1 MRHDSRARLSRR
13 RSPADLRIIS
23 TFSIVAADPSAGEV
37 GVAVQSKYLAVGA
50 VVPWARA
57 GVGAVA
63 TQAMGF
69 AGFGPRILDALAKGQ
84 SPQVAMEAVLA
95 ADRMAAQR
103 QVGVVSASGVT
114 ASHTGAECMDWAG
127 GLRAPTY
134 AVQGNILAG
143 EAVVREMARAFETV
157 AGPLALRLLTALE
170 AGQAAGGDKRG
181 EQSAALIVEQS
192 GYADATGL
200 GIDRMI
206 DLRVDDHP
214 QPIAE
219 LRRLLGLRL
228 RQEVSFRAM
237 RPYYDADYARAA
249 AIMAEGARAYP
260 DSAEIL
266 YNLACFE
273 SMAGQPDESLRH
285 LAQALDVDPAMR
297 PMAAADSDF
306 DPVRADARFAA
317 LLKA

>member
-1 MRHDSRARLSRR
+1 MRHDPNGIRFPAR
-13 RSPADLRIIS
+13 RSSDPRVIS
-23 TFSIVAADPSAGEV
+23 TFSIAASDPSAGEV

-69 AGFGPRILDALAKGQ
+69 AGFGPRILDALTAGQ
-84 SPQVAMEAVLA
+84 SPQSSMEAALA
-95 ADRMAAQR
+95 TDRMAAHR
-103 QVGVVSASGVT
+103 QVGVVSASGQS
-114 ASHTGAECMDWAG
+114 ASHTGAECMAWAG
-127 GLRAPTY
+127 GLTGHGFA
-134 AVQGNILAG
+134 AQGNILAG
-143 EAVVREMARAFETV
+143 EAVVREMARTFEGA
-157 AGPLALRLLTALE
+157 AGPLAGRLLAALE

-214 QPIAE
+214 HPITE
-219 LRRLLGLRL
+219 LRRLLDLRL
-228 RQEVSFRAM
+228 RQEISFRAM

-273 SMAGQPDESLRH
+273 SMAGQAEESLRH
-285 LAQALDVDPAMR
+285 LAQALERGPGMR

-306 DPVRADARFAA
+306 DPIRSDARFAA

>member
-1 MRHDSRARLSRR
+1 MRYDAQPGPTLDRRMTDSRVIA
-13 RSPADLRIIS
+13 

-37 GVAVQSKYLAVGA
+37 GVAVASKYLAVGA
-50 VVPWARA
+50 VVPWAQA

-69 AGFGPRILDALAKGQ
+69 AGFGPRILDALSHGQ
-84 SPQVAMEAVLA
+84 SPQVAMEAALA
-95 ADRMAAQR
+95 ADRMAAHR
-103 QVGVVSASGVT
+103 QVGVVSASGES
-114 ASHTGAECMDWAG
+114 AGHTGTECMAWAG
-127 GLRAPTY
+127 GLTGPGY
-134 AVQGNILAG
+134 AAQGNILAG
-143 EAVVREMARAFETV
+143 EAVVHEMARAFETAAAPI
-157 AGPLALRLLTALE
+157 AGRLLAALE

-200 GIDRMI
+200 GIDRVI

-214 QPIAE
+214 HPIAE
-219 LRRLLGLRL
+219 LRRLLDLRL

-249 AIMAEGARAYP
+249 AIMAEGARAFP
-260 DSAEIL
+260 GSAEIL

-273 SMAGQPDESLRH
+273 SKAGQADESLRH
-285 LAQALDVDPAMR
+285 LAHALELEPTMW

-306 DPVRADARFAA
+306 DPIRADARFTA

>member
-1 MRHDSRARLSRR
+1 M
-13 RSPADLRIIS
+13 IIS
-23 TFSIVAADPSAGEV
+23 TFSIVAADPPAGEV

-69 AGFGPRILDALAKGQ
+69 AGFGPRILDALSHGQ
-84 SPQVAMEAVLA
+84 SPQVAMEAALA
-95 ADRMAAQR
+95 TDRMAAHR
-103 QVGVVSASGVT
+103 QVGVVSASGQS
-114 ASHTGAECMDWAG
+114 ASHTGAECMAWAG
-127 GLRAPTY
+127 GVTAATY
-134 AVQGNILAG
+134 AAQGNILAG
-143 EAVVREMARAFETV
+143 EAVVREMARAFET
-157 AGPLALRLLTALE
+157 ASGPLVKRLLTALE
-170 AGQAAGGDKRG
+170 AAQAAGGDKRG

-192 GYADATGL
+192 GYAEATGL
-200 GIDRMI
+200 RIDRMI

-214 QPIAE
+214 HPIAE
-219 LRRLLGLRL
+219 LRRLLDLRL

-273 SMAGQPDESLRH
+273 SMAGEADESLRH

-297 PMAAADSDF
+297 PMAATDSDF

-317 LLKA
+317 LLKP

>member
-1 MRHDSRARLSRR
+1 MRHDSRARLSRGR
-13 RSPADLRIIS
+13 NSSDLMIIS
-23 TFSIVAADPSAGEV
+23 TFSIVAADPPAGEV

-69 AGFGPRILDALAKGQ
+69 AGFGPRILDALSHGQ
-84 SPQVAMEAVLA
+84 SPQVAMEAALA
-95 ADRMAAQR
+95 TDRMAAHR
-103 QVGVVSASGVT
+103 QVGVVSASGQS
-114 ASHTGAECMDWAG
+114 ASHTGAECMAWAG
-127 GLRAPTY
+127 GVTAATY
-134 AVQGNILAG
+134 AAQGNILAG
-143 EAVVREMARAFETV
+143 EAVVREMARAFET
-157 AGPLALRLLTALE
+157 ASGPLVKRLLTALE
-170 AGQAAGGDKRG
+170 AAQAAGGDKRG

-192 GYADATGL
+192 GYAEATGL
-200 GIDRMI
+200 RIDRMI

-214 QPIAE
+214 HPIAE
-219 LRRLLGLRL
+219 LRRLLDLRL

-273 SMAGQPDESLRH
+273 SMAGEADESLRH

-297 PMAAADSDF
+297 PMAATDSDF

-317 LLKA
+317 LLKP

>member
-1 MRHDSRARLSRR
+1 MRHDPNSSRFPGRDGSDPRV
-13 RSPADLRIIS
+13 IS
-23 TFSIVAADPSAGEV
+23 TFSIAAADPSAGEV

-69 AGFGPRILDALAKGQ
+69 AGFGPRILDALTTGQ
-84 SPQVAMEAVLA
+84 SPQSAMEAALA
-95 ADRMAAQR
+95 TDRMAAHR
-103 QVGVVSASGVT
+103 QMGVVSASGQS
-114 ASHTGAECMDWAG
+114 ASHTGAECMAWAG
-127 GLRAPTY
+127 GLTGHGFA
-134 AVQGNILAG
+134 AQGNILAG
-143 EAVVREMARAFETV
+143 EAVVREMARVFETT
-157 AGPLALRLLTALE
+157 AGALVERLMAALE

-181 EQSAALIVEQS
+181 EQSAAIIVEQA
-192 GYADATGL
+192 GYAEATGL

-214 QPIAE
+214 HPIAE
-219 LRRLLGLRL
+219 LRRLLDLRL
-228 RQEVSFRAM
+228 RQEISFRAM
-237 RPYYDADYARAA
+237 RPYYDGDYARAA
-249 AIMAEGARAYP
+249 AIMAKGAHAYP

-273 SMAGQPDESLRH
+273 SMAGQADESLRH
-285 LAQALDVDPAMR
+285 LAQALELGPGMR

-306 DPVRADARFAA
+306 DPIRSDARFAA